1 MKLNKVLALALS
13 GVMAVSMLAGCSG
26 NPADG
31 EQGGDQGEVVVDAN
45 DISDGVKS
53 FIDDLPEYVTFNGDS
68 KLTDSL
74 DYIVEFVTWEGIPAN
89 KLNAVVWGDLQNRLE
104 KSVGATKGIDIDNIG
119 DDDVLLKAESVSD
132 VKIDDAKAVQL
143 YVASGVIEGNALNTL
158 VAEAIQNTVTS
169 YVHTVRS
176 DAEHIQKPGHSWWH
190 PDFDRVD
197 GNNGIYD
204 HSYTV
209 SVSTSAKT
217 VAGVESTFVA
227 VQVVRSSV
235 RS

>member
-26 NPADG
+26 APVNG
-31 EQGGDQGEVVVDAN
+31 EQEGEQGEVVVDAN
-45 DISDGVKS
+45 DISDGVAS
-53 FIDDLPEYVTFNGDS
+53 YIDDLPEYVTFNGDNN
-68 KLTDSL
+68 LTKAL
-74 DYIVEFVTWEGIPAN
+74 DYVVEFVTWEGIPAN
-89 KLNAVVWGDLQNRLE
+89 KLNAIKGDLQDRLV
-104 KSVGATKGIDIDNIG
+104 KTVGATKDVDIYNIG
-119 DDDVLLKAESVSD
+119 DDDVLLKAESASK

-143 YVASGVIEGNALNTL
+143 FVSSGVVEGNALNTL
-158 VAEAIQNTVTS
+158 VAEAIEETVKD
-169 YVHTVRS
+169 YVYTVSS
-176 DAEHIQKPGHSWWH
+176 DAAHIQKPGHWWER
-190 PDFDRVD
+190 PDFDLVD
-197 GNNGIYD
+197 GSNGLYD

>member
-26 NPADG
+26 APVNG
-31 EQGGDQGEVVVDAN
+31 EQEGEQGEVVVDAN
-45 DISDGVKS
+45 DISDGVAS
-53 FIDDLPEYVTFNGDS
+53 YIDDLPEYVTFNGDNN
-68 KLTDSL
+68 LTKAL
-74 DYIVEFVTWEGIPAN
+74 DYVVEFVTWEGIPAN
-89 KLNAVVWGDLQNRLE
+89 KLNAIKGDLQDRLV
-104 KSVGATKGIDIDNIG
+104 KTVGATKDVNIYNIG
-119 DDDVLLKAESVSD
+119 DDDVLLKAESASK

-143 YVASGVIEGNALNTL
+143 FVSSGVVEGNALNTL
-158 VAEAIQNTVTS
+158 VAEAIEETVKD
-169 YVHTVRS
+169 YVYTVSS
-176 DAEHIQKPGHSWWH
+176 DAAHIQKPGHGWER
-190 PDFDRVD
+190 PDFDLVD
-197 GNNGIYD
+197 GSNGLYD

>member
-89 KLNAVVWGDLQNRLE
+89 KLNAVGGDLQNRLE
-104 KSVGATKGIDIDNIG
+104 KSVGATKDIRIDNIG
-119 DDDVLLKAESVSD
+119 NADVLLKAESVSD

-158 VAEAIQNTVTS
+158 VAEAIQDTVTS

-176 DAEHIQKPGHSWWH
+176 EAGHIQKPGPGWH

>member
-26 NPADG
+26 APVNG
-31 EQGGDQGEVVVDAN
+31 EQEGEQGEVVVDAN
-45 DISDGVKS
+45 DISDGVAS
-53 FIDDLPEYVTFNGDS
+53 YIDDLPEYVTFNGDNN
-68 KLTDSL
+68 LTKAL
-74 DYIVEFVTWEGIPAN
+74 DYVVEFVTWEGIPAN
-89 KLNAVVWGDLQNRLE
+89 KLNAIKGDLQNRLV
-104 KSVGATKGIDIDNIG
+104 KTVGATKDVSIYNIG
-119 DDDVLLKAESVSD
+119 DDDVLLKAESASK

-143 YVASGVIEGNALNTL
+143 FVSSGVVEGNALNTL
-158 VAEAIQNTVTS
+158 VAEAIEKTVKD
-169 YVHTVRS
+169 YVYTVSS
-176 DAEHIQKPGHSWWH
+176 DAAHIQKPGHWWER
-190 PDFDRVD
+190 PDFDLVD
-197 GNNGIYD
+197 GSNGLYD

>member
-26 NPADG
+26 NPGNGGQEG
-31 EQGGDQGEVVVDAN
+31 EQGEVVVDAN
-45 DISDGVKS
+45 DISDGVAS
-53 FIDDLPEYVTFNGDS
+53 YIDDLPEYVTFNGDNN
-68 KLTDSL
+68 LTKAL
-74 DYIVEFVTWEGIPAN
+74 DYVVEFVTWEGIPAN
-89 KLNAVVWGDLQNRLE
+89 KLNAIKGDLQNRLV
-104 KSVGATKGIDIDNIG
+104 KTVGATKDVSIYNIG
-119 DDDVLLKAESVSD
+119 DDDVLLKAESASK

-143 YVASGVIEGNALNTL
+143 FVSSGVVEGNALNTL
-158 VAEAIQNTVTS
+158 VAEAIEETVKD
-169 YVHTVRS
+169 YVYTVSS
-176 DAEHIQKPGHSWWH
+176 DAAHIQKPGYWWER
-190 PDFDRVD
+190 PDFDLVD
-197 GNNGIYD
+197 GSNGLYD

>member
-26 NPADG
+26 APVNG
-31 EQGGDQGEVVVDAN
+31 EQEGEQGEVVVDAN
-45 DISDGVKS
+45 DISDGVAS
-53 FIDDLPEYVTFNGDS
+53 YIDDLPEYVTFNGDNN
-68 KLTDSL
+68 LTKAL
-74 DYIVEFVTWEGIPAN
+74 DYVVEFVTWEGIPAN
-89 KLNAVVWGDLQNRLE
+89 KLNAIEGDLQNRLV
-104 KSVGATKGIDIDNIG
+104 KTVGATKDVSIYNIG
-119 DDDVLLKAESVSD
+119 DDDVLLKAESASK

-143 YVASGVIEGNALNTL
+143 FVSSGVVEGNALNTL
-158 VAEAIQNTVTS
+158 VAEAIEETVKD
-169 YVHTVRS
+169 YVYTVSS
-176 DAEHIQKPGHSWWH
+176 DAAHIQKPGDWWER
-190 PDFDRVD
+190 PDFDLVD
-197 GNNGIYD
+197 GSNGLYD

>member
-26 NPADG
+26 APVNG
-31 EQGGDQGEVVVDAN
+31 EQEGEQGEVVVDAN
-45 DISDGVKS
+45 DISDGVAS
-53 FIDDLPEYVTFNGDS
+53 YIDDLPEYVTFNGDNN
-68 KLTDSL
+68 LTKAL
-74 DYIVEFVTWEGIPAN
+74 DYVVEFVTWEGIPAN
-89 KLNAVVWGDLQNRLE
+89 KLNAIEGDLQNRLV
-104 KSVGATKGIDIDNIG
+104 KTVGATKNIDIYTIG
-119 DDDVLLKAESVSD
+119 DDDVLLKAESASD

-143 YVASGVIEGNALNTL
+143 FVSSGVVEGNALNTL
-158 VAEAIQNTVTS
+158 VAEAIEKTIKS
-169 YVHTVRS
+169 YVHTVRGVNV
-176 DAEHIQKPGHSWWH
+176 DIDWGHR
-190 PDFDRVD
+190 PTVD
-197 GNNGIYD
+197 WVDSIEGIYD
-204 HSYTV
+204 HDYTV

>member
-26 NPADG
+26 APVNG
-31 EQGGDQGEVVVDAN
+31 EQEGEQGEVVVDAN
-45 DISDGVKS
+45 DISDGVAS
-53 FIDDLPEYVTFNGDS
+53 YIDDLPEYVTFNGDNN
-68 KLTDSL
+68 LTKAL
-74 DYIVEFVTWEGIPAN
+74 DYVVEFVTWEGIHAN
-89 KLNAVVWGDLQNRLE
+89 KLNAVEGNLQDRLV
-104 KSVGATKGIDIDNIG
+104 KTVGATKNVDIYNIG
-119 DDDVLLKAESVSD
+119 DDDVLLKAESASK

-143 YVASGVIEGNALNTL
+143 FVSSGVVEGNALNTL
-158 VAEAIQNTVTS
+158 VAEAIEETVKD
-169 YVHTVRS
+169 YVYTVSS
-176 DAEHIQKPGHSWWH
+176 DAAHIQKPGHWWER
-190 PDFDRVD
+190 PDFDLVD
-197 GNNGIYD
+197 GSNGLYD

>member
-26 NPADG
+26 APVNG
-31 EQGGDQGEVVVDAN
+31 EQEGEQGEVVVDAN
-45 DISDGVKS
+45 DISDGVAS
-53 FIDDLPEYVTFNGDS
+53 YIDDLPEYVTFNGDNN
-68 KLTDSL
+68 LTKAL
-74 DYIVEFVTWEGIPAN
+74 DYVVEFVTWEGIPAN
-89 KLNAVVWGDLQNRLE
+89 KLNAIEGDLQNRLV
-104 KSVGATKGIDIDNIG
+104 KTVGATKDVSIYNIG
-119 DDDVLLKAESVSD
+119 DDDVLLKAESASK

-143 YVASGVIEGNALNTL
+143 FVSSGVVEGNALNTL
-158 VAEAIQNTVTS
+158 VAEAIEKTVKD
-169 YVHTVRS
+169 YVYTVSS
-176 DAEHIQKPGHSWWH
+176 DAAHIQKPGHWWER
-190 PDFDRVD
+190 PDFDLVD
-197 GNNGIYD
+197 GSNGLYD

>member
-26 NPADG
+26 NPGNGGQEG
-31 EQGGDQGEVVVDAN
+31 EQGEVVVDAN
-45 DISDGVKS
+45 DISDGVAS
-53 FIDDLPEYVTFNGDS
+53 YIDDLPEYVTFNGDNN
-68 KLTDSL
+68 LTKAL
-74 DYIVEFVTWEGIPAN
+74 DYVVEFVTWEGIPAN
-89 KLNAVVWGDLQNRLE
+89 KLNAIEGDLQNRLV
-104 KSVGATKGIDIDNIG
+104 KTVGATKDVSIYNIG
-119 DDDVLLKAESVSD
+119 DDDVLLKAESASK

-143 YVASGVIEGNALNTL
+143 FVSSGVVEGNALNTL
-158 VAEAIQNTVTS
+158 VAEAIEETVKD
-169 YVHTVRS
+169 YVYTVSS
-176 DAEHIQKPGHSWWH
+176 DAAHIQKPGQGWH
-190 PDFDRVD
+190 PDYDLVD
-197 GNNGIYD
+197 GSNGLYD